1 MTANV
6 DRPNG
11 LFPIGTIDGSPYNGK
26 ATKRPVDSSNGTA
39 IFIGDAVILED
50 DGNCAPYTG
59 SSGGVLLGVCV
70 GVEVD
75 RSVAKTEHPG
85 YLPAST
91 AGYIY
96 VTEGPDMLYI
106 VQDDGGATPTTAIV
120 GSNADVAST
129 AGSTTTGTSGHELLM
144 SSLTDASPGS
154 AQLRI
159 VDYVHS
165 EDNDPTAVNA
175 KWIVSLNENFYDST
189 TGL

>member
-1 MTANV
+1 MANV

-26 ATKRPVDSSNGTA
+26 ATKRYVDSSNGTA

-59 SSGGVLLGVCV
+59 TGGGALLGACV
-70 GVEVD
+70 GIEVD

-120 GSNADVAST
+120 GSNIDVSAG
-129 AGSTTTGTSGHELLM
+129 AGSTTTGTSNHEMLM
-144 SSLTDASPGS
+144 SSLTDSSPGS

-175 KWIVSLNENFYDST
+175 KWIVSLNENFYTTT